1 MATAGAIIA
10 LWMQAGAVI
19 TDAAAMKPTMV
30 IGLTAKGTAIITA
43 RGMAI
48 IMAMATVGIPADMK
62 GIPVGIPKSTAN
74 L

>member
-30 IGLTAKGTAIITA
+30 IGLTAKGTAII
-43 RGMAI
+43 
-48 IMAMATVGIPADMK
+48 MAMATVGIPADMK